1 MLRSIFTSIP
11 GDTLDRSVHEGGII
25 GVEPPHRE
33 LITMLSKEVT
43 LPGKS
48 SRENKKNLFPL
59 NRLLYMRPYG
69 SDTQENI
76 NHLLH
81 KYYHYILI
89 QDSLNKKTKI
99 FIYSRFELYIITW
112 KKNIM
117 LVQKSSRKV

>member
-1 MLRSIFTSIP
+1 
-11 GDTLDRSVHEGGII
+11 
-25 GVEPPHRE
+25 
-33 LITMLSKEVT
+33 MLSKEVT